1 MSRAQQPPARCRPAD
16 GPAADETAADRTTA
30 DRTTADRTTAD
41 GTTADGTTDR
51 HRPGTEH
58 RPPGAE
64 DRPPVPA
71 GRPADPV
78 TVLIDRYRRL
88 CGRAVDPLE
97 IAAGLE
103 AVGVTD
109 RVAARF
115 RHRDVF
121 SLAEELH
128 ARVPRDDGPGAA
140 GVPGSAD
147 VPGGAGGPAVAGVPG
162 GAGGR
167 GARAGGRVLRGCR
180 AAGRYLLPGAACAGA
195 AVVLPGAVAVG
206 HGPRALLPY
215 AAATVVI
222 AAALALCLRR
232 GPLRAP
238 GGGQAGGALCTGW
251 LLGFAVAGGDLLAV
265 LLGAPRPAR
274 PFSSTAPAVLTAL
287 ALAVGPAALSAR
299 RFATRA
305 AAQLGRSRGL
315 EEFAAGVRPLFAAA
329 TAAFG
334 LVLAALLAAAHLL
347 AAHLLAGRSVPPGV
361 LAGAAALGLLLF
373 LARLLAVHGFPGAG
387 AAACAAACAA
397 EAAALA
403 VAGLHRLPAAEPR
416 LRPVAEFLH
425 DLGPGGVQAAACG
438 SAALALAAGACRVLA
453 RASAHRAAAGAGPAG
468 PPASPLPK
476 ELFT

>member
-1 MSRAQQPPARCRPAD
+1 M
-16 GPAADETAADRTTA
+16 
-30 DRTTADRTTAD
+30 
-41 GTTADGTTDR
+41 
-51 HRPGTEH
+51 
-58 RPPGAE
+58 
-64 DRPPVPA
+64 
-71 GRPADPV
+71 
-78 TVLIDRYRRL
+78 LIDRYRRL

-97 IAAGLE
+97 IAAALE

-128 ARVPRDDGPGAA
+128 ARVPRDDGPG
-140 GVPGSAD
+140 
-147 VPGGAGGPAVAGVPG
+147 GAGDPGVADGPAVAGVPA

-167 GARAGGRVLRGCR
+167 GARAGRRVLRGCR

-195 AVVLPGAVAVG
+195 AVVLPGSVAVG
-206 HGPRALLPY
+206 HGPRVLLPY

-238 GGGQAGGALCTGW
+238 GGGRAGGALCTGW

-274 PFSSTAPAVLTAL
+274 PFSSTALTVLTAL

-299 RFATRA
+299 RFAARA

-334 LVLAALLAAAHLL
+334 LALAALLAAAHLL
-347 AAHLLAGRSVPPGV
+347 AAHLLAGRSVPAGV

-403 VAGLHRLPAAEPR
+403 VAGLHRLPAVEPR